1 MLGSFLSLEEE
12 GVCLP
17 TEENVDEV
25 QALVQTI
32 LQMIGQLYT

>member
-12 GVCLP
+12 GVCLS